1 MLRKADQITMNTFN
15 WFEMESTARQ
25 RQAEIA
31 EELATQ
37 RLLREAGL
45 VTSETK
51 KARRVVLRY
60 STAIALIS
68 LLLLY
73 LLH

>member
-1 MLRKADQITMNTFN
+1 MNTFN
-15 WFEMESTARQ
+15 WYEMENAARQ
-25 RQAEIA
+25 HQAEIA

-37 RLLREAGL
+37 RLLHEAGL
-45 VTSETK
+45 VASETRK
-51 KARRVVLRY
+51 SRWVVLRY